1 MKEHILFIIDGLP
14 GGGAENVT
22 LRLAAALNQSNYQI
36 SLLSL
41 NTQLDYTIPEEI
53 QYIVSSDNYQGPFRK
68 LNEINRRAK
77 AMDKVLSELFQQK
90 GKPILVISNL
100 HKTDRIVVKSK
111 VLENCNV
118 WHCIHGIYSQSYL
131 SHKSGLSYWIKKAKI
146 KKVYKNRKLICVSNA
161 VSNDLTNNIAI
172 HPKQIKTIYNPFN
185 FEQIKEKASEPNPY
199 HGLNYIL
206 HVGRF
211 HHVKRQDR
219 LIDAFAKAKLPC
231 TLLIVG
237 QGSKEQEK
245 QLKLQINKLGLDDK
259 VILAGFYA
267 NPHPIIN
274 EAKAVVI
281 SSDSEG
287 LPTVLIEAL
296 ICHTPIVS
304 TDCPG
309 GVREIM
315 TDELKSYLSALDA
328 DSLAQKMQLVYG
340 SPPTIT
346 NKMYDK
352 FEAHSIQKQYL
363 ELIEK

>member
-22 LRLAAALNQSNYQI
+22 LRLAAGLNQSNYQI

-41 NTQLDYTIPEEI
+41 NTQLDYTIPEDI
-53 QYIVSSDNYQGPFRK
+53 HYIVSSDNYQGPFRK

-77 AMDKVLSELFQQK
+77 AMDKVLFKLFQEK
-90 GKPILVISNL
+90 GRPALVVSNL
-100 HKTDRIVVKSK
+100 HKTDRIVVKSEILK
-111 VLENCNV
+111 NCNV

-131 SHKSGLSYWIKKAKI
+131 SNKSGFSYWIKKRKI
-146 KKVYKNRKLICVSNA
+146 QKVYKNRNLICVSKA
-161 VSNDLTNNIAI
+161 VGDDLLNNIAI
-172 HPKQIKTIYNPFN
+172 RPKRIKTIYNPFD
-185 FEQIKEKASEPNPY
+185 FEQIKTKASETNPY
-199 HGLNYIL
+199 HGLDYIL

-211 HHVKRQDR
+211 HQVKRQDR
-219 LIDAFAKAKLPC
+219 LIEAFAKANLPC
-231 TLLIVG
+231 KLLIVG
-237 QGSKEQEK
+237 KGSKEIEES
-245 QLKLQINKLGLDDK
+245 LKVKIHEHGLDDK
-259 VILAGFYA
+259 AILAGFYS

-315 TDELKSYLSALDA
+315 TGELKDYLSTLDA
-328 DSLAQKMQLVYG
+328 DSLAKKIQLAYD
-340 SPPTIT
+340 SPPHIT
-346 NKMYDK
+346 DKMYDK
-352 FEAHSIQKQYL
+352 FEAHYIQKQYI

>member
-22 LRLAAALNQSNYQI
+22 LRLAAGLNNAGYQI

-41 NTQLDYTIPEEI
+41 NTQLDYTIPEGI
-53 QYIVSSDNYQGPFRK
+53 NYIVSADCYKGPFRK
-68 LNEINRRAK
+68 INEINRRAK
-77 AMDKVLSELFQQK
+77 AMDTVLLALFQQK
-90 GKPILVISNL
+90 GKPALVISNL

-111 VLENCNV
+111 VLINCNV
-118 WHCIHGIYSQSYL
+118 WHCIHGIFSQSYL
-131 SHKSGLSYWIKKAKI
+131 SHKKGFSYWIKKEKI
-146 KKVYKNRKLICVSNA
+146 KKVYRSRNLICVSDA
-161 VSNDLTNNIAI
+161 VGNDLLKNIMI
-172 HPKQIKTIYNPFN
+172 LPKQIRTIYNPFD
-185 FEQIKEKASEPNPY
+185 FAQIREKASENNPY
-199 HGLNYIL
+199 HGMSYIL

-211 HHVKRQDR
+211 HQVKRQDR
-219 LIDAFAKAKLPC
+219 LIEAFAKANLPC
-231 TLLIVG
+231 KLLIVG
-237 QGSKEQEK
+237 QGSKEMEES
-245 QLKLQINKLGLDDK
+245 LQKIIHQHKLDDK
-259 VILAGFYA
+259 VILAGFHS

-315 TDELKSYLSALDA
+315 TDELKNYLSALEP
-328 DSLAQKMQLVYG
+328 DSLAEKMQFVYDF
-340 SPPTIT
+340 PPHIT
-346 NKMYDK
+346 DKMYEK
-352 FEAHSIQKQYL
+352 FDVHYIQKQYL

>member
-22 LRLAAALNQSNYQI
+22 LRLAAGLSKSNYQI

-41 NTQLDYTIPEEI
+41 NTQLDYTIPEDI
-53 QYIVSSDNYQGPFRK
+53 HYIVSPDDYRGLLRK
-68 LNEINRRAK
+68 LNEISRRAK
-77 AMDKVLSELFQQK
+77 AMDKVLFKLFQQK
-90 GKPILVISNL
+90 GKPALVISNL

-111 VLENCNV
+111 ALRNCNV

-131 SHKSGLSYWIKKAKI
+131 SNKSGFSFWIKKKKI
-146 KKVYKNRKLICVSNA
+146 KKVYKNKKIICVSEA
-161 VSNDLTNNIAI
+161 VSHDLLSNIGI
-172 HPKQIKTIYNPFN
+172 QPKQIKTIYNPFD
-185 FEQIKEKASEPNPY
+185 FEKIKTQASETNPY

-206 HVGRF
+206 HVGRL
-211 HHVKRQDR
+211 HRVKRQDR
-219 LIDAFAKAKLPC
+219 LIGAFAKTNLPC
-231 TLLIVG
+231 KLIIVG
-237 QGSKEQEK
+237 QGSKEIERY
-245 QLKLQINKLGLDDK
+245 LKVKIHEHGLDDN
-259 VILAGFYA
+259 VILAGFHP

-315 TDELKSYLSALDA
+315 TDQLKNYLSKLDV
-328 DSLAQKMQLVYG
+328 DSLAEKIQLAYDT
-340 SPPTIT
+340 PPLIT
-346 NKMYDK
+346 DELYEK
-352 FEAHSIQKQYL
+352 FEANNIQKQYI

>member
-22 LRLAAALNQSNYQI
+22 LRLATSLNNANYQI

-41 NTQLDYTIPEEI
+41 NTQLDYVIPEGI
-53 QYIVSSDNYQGPFRK
+53 NYIVSSDCYKGPFRR

-77 AMDKVLSELFQQK
+77 AMDKVLLKFFQQK
-90 GKPILVISNL
+90 GKPALVISNL

-111 VLENCNV
+111 TLKNCNI
-118 WHCIHGIYSQSYL
+118 WHCIHGIFSQSYL
-131 SHKSGLSYWIKKAKI
+131 GNKSGLSYWIKKEKI
-146 KKVYKNRKLICVSNA
+146 KKVYKNRKLICVSDA
-161 VSNDLTNNIAI
+161 VGNDLLKNIAI
-172 HPKQIKTIYNPFN
+172 QTKQIKTIYNPFD
-185 FEQIKEKASEPNPY
+185 FAQIREKASEKNPY
-199 HGLNYIL
+199 HGLDYIL

-211 HHVKRQDR
+211 HQVKRQDR
-219 LIDAFAKAKLPC
+219 LIDAFAKANIPCKLI
-231 TLLIVG
+231 IVG
-237 QGSKEQEK
+237 QGSKEMEDG
-245 QLKLQINKLGLDDK
+245 LKARIHKHGLDDK
-259 VILAGFYA
+259 VILAGFHA

-315 TDELKSYLSALDA
+315 ADELKNYLSDLNE
-328 DSLAQKMQLVYG
+328 DSLAEKMQLVYE
-340 SPPTIT
+340 SPPKIT
-346 NKMYDK
+346 DKMYDK
-352 FEAHSIQKQYL
+352 FEAHYIQKQYI
-363 ELIEK
+363 ELIER

>member
-22 LRLAAALNQSNYQI
+22 LRLADSLSKSNYQV

-41 NTQLDYTIPEEI
+41 NTQLDYTIPEDI
-53 QYIVSSDNYQGPFRK
+53 HYIASIDNYQGPLRK

-77 AMDKVLSELFQQK
+77 AMDKVLFKLFQQQ
-90 GKPILVISNL
+90 GKPVLVISNL

-111 VLENCNV
+111 ILASCNV
-118 WHCIHGIYSQSYL
+118 WHCIHGIFSQSYL
-131 SHKSGLSYWIKKAKI
+131 SNKSGLSYWIKKEKI
-146 KKVYKNRKLICVSNA
+146 KKVYKNKKVICVSDA
-161 VSNDLTNNIAI
+161 VSNDLLNHIGI
-172 HPKQIKTIYNPFN
+172 QPKQIKTIYNPFD
-185 FEQIKEKASEPNPY
+185 FEKIKALASETNPY

-206 HVGRF
+206 HVGRL
-211 HHVKRQDR
+211 HQVKRQDR
-219 LIDAFAKAKLPC
+219 LIDAFAKANLPC
-231 TLLIVG
+231 KLLIVG
-237 QGSKEQEK
+237 QGTKETEES
-245 QLKLQINKLGLDDK
+245 LKAKIHEHGLNDK
-259 VILAGFYA
+259 VILAGFHS

-274 EAKAVVI
+274 GAKAVVI

-315 TDELKSYLSALDA
+315 TGQLKNYLSKLDA
-328 DSLAQKMQLVYG
+328 DSLAEKIRLVYDA
-340 SPPTIT
+340 PPQIT
-346 NKMYDK
+346 DELYKK
-352 FEAHSIQKQYL
+352 FEANNIQKQYI

>member
-22 LRLAAALNQSNYQI
+22 LRLAASLSRSNYQV

-41 NTQLDYTIPEEI
+41 NNQLDYII
-53 QYIVSSDNYQGPFRK
+53 QDDIHYITSLDDYQGPLRK

-77 AMDKVLSELFQQK
+77 AMDKVLFKLFQQK
-90 GKPILVISNL
+90 GKPLLVISNL

-111 VLENCNV
+111 ILKKFNV
-118 WHCIHGIYSQSYL
+118 WHCIHGIFSHSYL
-131 SHKSGLSYWIKKAKI
+131 SNKKGLSYWIKKEKI
-146 KKVYKNRKLICVSNA
+146 KKVYKNKKIICVSDA
-161 VSNDLTNNIAI
+161 VRNDLVNNIGI
-172 HPKQIKTIYNPFN
+172 KPKQIKTIYNPFD
-185 FEQIKEKASEPNPY
+185 FEKIKAQASETNPY

-206 HVGRF
+206 HVGRL
-211 HHVKRQDR
+211 HEVKRQDR
-219 LIDAFAKAKLPC
+219 LIDAFAQTNLPC
-231 TLLIVG
+231 KLILVG
-237 QGSKEQEK
+237 QGSKAVEDN
-245 QLKLQINKLGLDDK
+245 LKVRIHKHGLDDK
-259 VILAGFYA
+259 VIWAGFQP

-315 TDELKSYLSALDA
+315 TGQLKNYLSELDA
-328 DSLAQKMQLVYG
+328 GSLAEKIRLAYDI
-340 SPPTIT
+340 PPQMTEELY
-346 NKMYDK
+346 KK
-352 FEAHSIQKQYL
+352 FEANNIQKQYIG
-363 ELIEK
+363 LIEK